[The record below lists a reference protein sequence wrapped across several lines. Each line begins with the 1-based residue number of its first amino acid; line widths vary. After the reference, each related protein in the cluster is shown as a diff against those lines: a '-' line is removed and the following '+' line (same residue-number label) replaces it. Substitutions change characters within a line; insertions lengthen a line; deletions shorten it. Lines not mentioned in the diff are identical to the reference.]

1 MLLEI
6 FYELLWYLVNVAV
19 VLKLTMSRRVLGH
32 GAPQPLPPAGFRSPP
47 PPGYR
52 PHPNLPQGHRGNNP
66 NGGLQNRHTCNAS
79 SNHHHHHHLH
89 HKGLAMEVA
98 KIARQVS
105 KKIRHLRTFP
115 KGYLLPLVFG
125 FIFLFSLSRI

>member
-6 FYELLWYLVNVAV
+6 LYELLWYLVNVAV

-32 GAPQPLPPAGFRSPP
+32 GAPQPLPPVGFRSPP

-52 PHPNLPQGHRGNNP
+52 PHPNQPHVHRGNNP

-79 SNHHHHHHLH
+79 SNHHHHHHHHH

-98 KIARQVS
+98 RIARQVS
-105 KKIRHLRTFP
+105 KRLCHFYAFP
-115 KGYLLPLVFG
+115 KGHVLQL
-125 FIFLFSLSRI
+125 FLFRFTRI